1 MSILDSIKMA
11 ITSIMAHK
19 LRSALTMLGIIIG
32 VGAVITVVA
41 IGQAGEAAL
50 KSTFAGSGNNTLDI
64 YYEPPADQMFYYD
77 PWSETYFTDQDVE
90 DLARIPEIERVIAY
104 NSQFVQLHQR
114 EENTDALL
122 IGMTDGYYDVEPLDL
137 TMGRL
142 IQPDDILQARR
153 VMLISEDVRR
163 ELFAE
168 ENPIGQTLELERQVY
183 QIIGVFEEERTD
195 FFNFGTNKVI
205 VPLSTWPMIYGYN
218 EIQNLTIQAKDARTL
233 EIAGEKATQLLN
245 NKKDVEGQFVVF
257 NLEQI
262 QEQLSVI
269 TGIMTAIIGGIAG
282 ISLVVGGIG
291 VMNIMLVSVTERTR
305 EIGIRKALG
314 ATRGK
319 ILFQFLIEAMALTT
333 IGGSIGIL
341 LGTGGAYL
349 ITMLLK
355 LPPLVSVPV
364 MIGGLVFS
372 MVIGIIF
379 GILPANKAAKLDPIE
394 ALRYE

>member
-64 YYEPPADQMFYYD
+64 YYEPPADQMFFYD

-90 DLARIPEIERVIAY
+90 DLERIPEIERVIAY
-104 NSQFVQLHQR
+104 NSQFVQLYQR
-114 EENTDALL
+114 EESTDALL

-142 IQPDDILQARR
+142 IQPDDIQQARR

-183 QIIGVFEEERTD
+183 QIIGVFKEERTD
-195 FFNFGTNKVI
+195 FFNFGTNKVM
-205 VPLSTWPMIYGYN
+205 VPLSTWPMMYGYN
-218 EIQNLTIQAKDARTL
+218 EIQGLTIQARDAHSL

-349 ITMLLK
+349 IAMLLN

>member
-1 MSILDSIKMA
+1 MA